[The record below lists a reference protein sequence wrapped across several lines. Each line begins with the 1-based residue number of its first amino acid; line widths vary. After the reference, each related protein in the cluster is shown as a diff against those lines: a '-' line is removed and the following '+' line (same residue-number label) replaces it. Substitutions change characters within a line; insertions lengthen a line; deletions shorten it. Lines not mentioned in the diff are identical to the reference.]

1 MVGSKHSGVWGS
13 WLQSSGQHSLLWTL
27 LVYTS
32 LCPALTFYLLQF
44 ARAASLLDICHLE
57 KKNKK
62 NKIEYR
68 PLFVH
73 REKRSLWRMQRRAG
87 SVSFAPSLSLV
98 GGRQQI
104 ALPLAPGPVLDWTRQ
119 NRVIYSQDAAAMW
132 HDVGTLITAGTP
144 LYRDRAIG
152 QDRQQHGRQRGKE
165 AMLEIQS
172 MKRAQKEEEEEK
184 VWMQRRWEGRE
195 WRCWWEDREREGQ
208 IQ

>member
-1 MVGSKHSGVWGS
+1 MSSPNLLFAAVC
-13 WLQSSGQHSLLWTL
+13 QSCLPTG
-27 LVYTS
+27 
-32 LCPALTFYLLQF
+32 
-44 ARAASLLDICHLE
+44 HLPFR

-119 NRVIYSQDAAAMW
+119 DRVIYSQDAAAMW